1 MSMKLIKKKQSKK
14 LSKKRV
20 FFHLI
25 NHKGERKYKNLNTF
39 IKIIFF
45 LDKTELKKSN
55 LNNIL
60 TKILFKKKVFF

>member
-1 MSMKLIKKKQSKK
+1 M
-14 LSKKRV
+14 
-20 FFHLI
+20 
-25 NHKGERKYKNLNTF
+25 GERKYKNLNTF

-60 TKILFKKKVFF
+60 TKILFKKKGFFDLRS